1 MVKRCQWVN
10 NTFQAYIDY
19 HDHEWGVPIHDDK
32 KHFEFLVLESA
43 QAGLSWSTILKKREG
58 YRKVYQ
64 NFNPEIISNYDESDI
79 QKLLNDPSIVRNRKK
94 IEASINNAQRFI
106 EVQNHFGSYD
116 NFIWSFVDHKPI
128 RNAWKDIGQVPP
140 RTDLSDKI
148 AKELKKRGFR
158 FLGSTIIY
166 AYMQAVG
173 LVNDHTI
180 QCFRYKALVN

>member
-10 NTFQAYIDY
+10 NTLQAYIDY
-19 HDHEWGVPIHDDK
+19 HDYEWGVPIHNDK

-64 NFNPEIISNYDESDI
+64 NFNPEIVSNYNENDT
-79 QKLLNDPSIVRNRKK
+79 QKLLNNPSIVRNRKK
-94 IEASINNAQRFI
+94 IEASINNAQCFI
-106 EVQNHFGSYD
+106 EVQNNFGSYD

-128 RNAWKDIGQVPP
+128 KNLWKDIGQVPSK
-140 RTDLSDKI
+140 TELSDKI
-148 AKELKKRGFR
+148 SKDLRKRGFR

-173 LVNDHTI
+173 LVNDHTTE
-180 QCFRYKALVN
+180 CFRYKELVN

>member
-58 YRKVYQ
+58 YRNVYQ
-64 NFNPEIISNYDESDI
+64 NFNPEIVSNYGESDI
-79 QKLLNDPSIVRNRKK
+79 QNLLNDPSIVRNRKK
-94 IEASINNAQRFI
+94 IEASINNAQCFI

-128 RNAWKDIGQVPP
+128 RNSWKDIGQV
-140 RTDLSDKI
+140 
-148 AKELKKRGFR
+148 
-158 FLGSTIIY
+158 
-166 AYMQAVG
+166 
-173 LVNDHTI
+173 
-180 QCFRYKALVN
+180 